1 MRNVFSMKLSGMEG
15 IPVNVEVSM
24 QDSYGGIH
32 LVGLADTAVKESF
45 LRVVTAL
52 NASGFA
58 IPLRKI
64 IINLAPADLRKS
76 GSGYDLP
83 IALGIIA
90 ESNQSAGLNDL
101 EKWLVLGEL
110 GLDGS
115 VREVPG
121 CVQAVRMA
129 LDSDYGYKGVI
140 IPKANGP
147 EVSRLFANLIPVYGV
162 NRLRE
167 AIRVI
172 DNPSGVKTV
181 WEEHLDSPVEHCERE
196 SVFGSLSNG
205 IKRALE
211 IAAAGGHHVLI
222 IGPLGSGRTMFARA
236 LVEIL
241 PRMSMNDIIDVA
253 AVYSAAGRGLYRVA
267 TGQEC
272 RPLRAPYISASIA
285 AMLGGGIGE
294 MPSPGEVSLTHNGVL
309 YMDEFNAIPK
319 SLGLS
324 LKNVMLEKKVVISRL
339 KSKVT
344 YPADFQFVGSLDSCP
359 CGHYG
364 DGIDGHC
371 QCTPKQRQAWMGLI
385 GQSPVYPMI
394 DVHVWAH
401 NAVPSQ
407 EGADDAEQVAERVA
421 NARLMQ
427 NRRYA
432 DEPGIRLNRDLNA
445 ADTDSYCHLD
455 DDCYNLLQTIIERL
469 GLSSTSLLHIL
480 RVARTIADLEMSE
493 EIKREHIAEAA
504 SWRFLDKEPA
514 TL

>member
-24 QDSYGGIH
+24 QDSGVGIH
-32 LVGLADTAVKESF
+32 LVGLADAAVKESL
-45 LRVVTAL
+45 LRTVTAIQ
-52 NASGFA
+52 AKGFTF
-58 IPLRKI
+58 PGKKT
-64 IINLAPADLRKS
+64 IINLAPADLR
-76 GSGYDLP
+76 
-83 IALGIIA
+83 I
-90 ESNQSAGLNDL
+90 
-101 EKWLVLGEL
+101 
-110 GLDGS
+110 DGS

-147 EVSRLFANLIPVYGV
+147 EVARLFANLVPVYGV
-162 NRLRE
+162 ANLMD
-167 AIRVI
+167 ALCVI
-172 DNPSGVKTV
+172 SNPTGLKTV
-181 WEEHLDSPVEHCERE
+181 WEEYLETPTPPRRQK
-196 SVFGSLSNG
+196 SVFDSLSESS
-205 IKRALE
+205 KRALE

-241 PRMSMNDIIDVA
+241 PRMSVNDIIDVA
-253 AVYSAAGRGLYRVA
+253 AVYSAADRGLNRVE

-272 RPLRAPYISASIA
+272 RPLRTPHVSASIA

-294 MPSPGEVSLTHNGVL
+294 MPSPGEVSLAHNGVL

-324 LKNVMLEKKVVISRL
+324 LKNAMLEKKVVISRL

-407 EGADDAEQVAERVA
+407 ESADDVEQVAERVA

-504 SWRFLDKEPA
+504 SWRFLDREPA

>member
-272 RPLRAPYISASIA
+272 RPLRAQEYCLNITETTNRAIEHIQRIFQERVGKETI
-285 AMLGGGIGE
+285 LL
-294 MPSPGEVSLTHNGVL
+294 VSEILRCK
-309 YMDEFNAIPK
+309 YR
-319 SLGLS
+319 S
-324 LKNVMLEKKVVISRL
+324 MLEKKVVISRL